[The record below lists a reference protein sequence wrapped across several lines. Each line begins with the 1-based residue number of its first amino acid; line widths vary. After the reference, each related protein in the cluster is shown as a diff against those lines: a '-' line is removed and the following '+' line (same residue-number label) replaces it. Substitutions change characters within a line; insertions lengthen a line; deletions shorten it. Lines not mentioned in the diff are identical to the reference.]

1 MNRRNILRSTTST
14 IMTAIILVAGSP
26 AVAAPNPN
34 DPNTAALNGII
45 TNIRNWL
52 MGILFAVAVL
62 FATVGAVRY
71 LFAGG
76 DPAQVEKA
84 KGSFKNGFIGF
95 ALAILA
101 PILLGILQ
109 NLLS

>member
-1 MNRRNILRSTTST
+1 MNRSKIFRSATTT
-14 IMTAIILVAGSP
+14 VMTAMILAAGSP
-26 AVAAPNPN
+26 AFAAPNPN

-45 TNIRNWL
+45 TNIRNWV

-84 KGSFKNGFIGF
+84 KGSFKDALIGF

-101 PILLGILQ
+101 PILLGIVRY
-109 NLLS
+109 LLS